1 MGGAGG
7 NKAALTLGEGVRGC
21 NPRRSDS
28 SGSGVFMGGGFEGVE
43 QVEVGS
49 GEFGAQF
56 LEAVAI
62 APRGGVGGQVE
73 QFGDGLEGEIV
84 PELED
89 DDLPL
94 FGRKAGEGGEG
105 RLFARGRGTLLLEP
119 GRGFE
124 FAGQAA
130 PEAAPVVE
138 GPVAEAA
145 DRKKAGFARGFR
157 EGEQG
162 AEGLL
167 EHVLGLGMGKAERP
181 SVEDELGGA
190 GVVKGCGPVFRMLA
204 FGMHLAQ

>member
-1 MGGAGG
+1 M
-7 NKAALTLGEGVRGC
+7 
-21 NPRRSDS
+21 
-28 SGSGVFMGGGFEGVE
+28 
-43 QVEVGS
+43 
-49 GEFGAQF
+49 GEFGAQ
-56 LEAVAI
+56 LLQAIAI
-62 APRGGVGGQVE
+62 APRGGIGGKVE
-73 QFGDGLEGEIV
+73 EFGDGLEGEIV

-94 FGRKAGEGGEG
+94 FGREAGKGVEGG
-105 RLFARGRGTLLLEP
+105 LFAGGRGAVLLEP
-119 GRGFE
+119 GSGFE
-124 FAGQAA
+124 FAGEAA

-138 GPVAEAA
+138 SPVAEAT
-145 DRKKAGFARGFR
+145 DRVEAGLARGFR

-162 AEGLL
+162 TEGLL